1 MFGALGSNVDRD
13 SASQAVGGG
22 TGQTDSNR
30 QQGDGVI
37 AAASRWK
44 PGMLASK
51 RQTGGS
57 SNNNIEFC

>member
-1 MFGALGSNVDRD
+1 MFGALGSNVDSD

-44 PGMLASK
+44 PGSAEADGRES
-51 RQTGGS
+51 
-57 SNNNIEFC
+57 

>member
-1 MFGALGSNVDRD
+1 MFGALGSNVDSD

-22 TGQTDSNR
+22 RADRQ

-37 AAASRWK
+37 AEASRWK

-57 SNNNIEFC
+57 FNDSIEFC